1 MGYGGYAPGA
11 NSRMPD
17 KLTDL
22 QQAMRALPLD
32 KAMET
37 LALIEKLTRNVMK
50 DQSEPKFRKINLT
63 NDKIK
68 NVIADVPNAIVL
80 LEEMGWVQEADSLVL
95 PETVRMR
102 HETHIVGLIDAQD
115 HFKTACEKEKVRLM
129 RAAKAVDAD
138 VEKTR
143 QEIEADRK
151 EKAADGPVTQGS
163 KANKL
168 GAGQFMRA
176 SDLGIGQGSGG

>member
-1 MGYGGYAPGA
+1 MGYGGYAPGG

-32 KAMET
+32 KALET
-37 LALIEKLTRNVMK
+37 LALIDKLTRNVMK
-50 DQSEPKFRKINLT
+50 DQREPKFRKINLT

-68 NVIADVPNAIVL
+68 NLIADVPNAIAL
-80 LEEMGWVQEADSLVL
+80 LAEMGWVQEADSLVL
-95 PETVRMR
+95 PVTVRMV
-102 HETHIVGLIDAQD
+102 HETHIVGLIDAQEVY
-115 HFKTACEKEKVRLM
+115 KTALEKEKVRLM

-143 QEIEADRK
+143 QQIEADRK

-163 KANKL
+163 KANEL
-168 GAGQFMRA
+168 GGGQFMRA
-176 SDLGIGQGSGG
+176 SDLGIGQGGG